1 MRTVN
6 FTTNTLTFG
15 PNSNSCGQRGSP
27 SASKN
32 RPEIADPSL
41 PLLYFYDPDNASKL
55 RDAPFSMDVACN
67 MAGPNFDVV
76 WGGDLSKFDLRP
88 ALTRL
93 TMPTLIVAGRY
104 DRAVLPRF
112 SVQYKR
118 FAPQAQFVMF
128 EKSGH
133 FPFVEEPETFV
144 RTVETFLDQPSR

>member
-1 MRTVN
+1 
-6 FTTNTLTFG
+6 
-15 PNSNSCGQRGSP
+15 
-27 SASKN
+27 
-32 RPEIADPSL
+32 
-41 PLLYFYDPDNASKL
+41 
-55 RDAPFSMDVACN
+55 MDVACN